1 MFSPFTQRKNSNTS
15 NIISLCS
22 TTHTTDEDIYTNV
35 AIFARKSM
43 YNFHLYL
50 PIVTKSTYTQVLAII
65 AVISH
70 HHPGKR
76 YWHGA

>member
-1 MFSPFTQRKNSNTS
+1 MRIFTPTLQ
-15 NIISLCS
+15 SLR
-22 TTHTTDEDIYTNV
+22 EK
-35 AIFARKSM
+35 AM

-50 PIVTKSTYTQVLAII
+50 PIVTESTYTQVLAII

-76 YWHGA
+76 YWYGA